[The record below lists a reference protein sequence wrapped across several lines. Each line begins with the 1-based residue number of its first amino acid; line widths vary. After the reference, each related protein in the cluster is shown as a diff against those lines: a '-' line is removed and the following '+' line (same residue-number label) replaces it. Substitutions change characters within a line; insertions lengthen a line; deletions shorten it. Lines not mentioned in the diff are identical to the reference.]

1 MLLNEI
7 LEENSVQSIH
17 NKTKISID
25 VLNKIIA
32 KDFTTFKKVQVFGFI
47 SILEREYGGRID
59 DLRDE
64 CEEYFAANIKEDMPF
79 IAPDVVKKASKSKWL
94 VWLAAF
100 GILALATYF
109 LMQSRVQNDIPVYQ
123 EDINLTTLSN
133 TNGKIEANVTIN
145 ATKKDTNITIP
156 ALTTDGNTSLSIDN
170 NKSLGTDNNS
180 TALQQFK
187 IIPKTKLWFGIMNL
201 ETKELKNSIISNAF
215 DVDTTKQWLIATSK
229 ASFSLQTPQGL
240 KEFADYKV
248 HYFKVDNTGFEEITK
263 EQFVAL
269 GGPKKW

>member
-32 KDFTTFKKVQVFGFI
+32 KDFIGFKKVQVFGLI

-64 CEEYFAANIKEDMPF
+64 CEEYFAANIKHDIPF
-79 IAPDVVKKASKSKWL
+79 IAPDVVKKTSEPQWL
-94 VWLAAF
+94 IWLAAF
-100 GILALATYF
+100 GILALTTYF
-109 LMQSRVQNDIPVYQ
+109 LIQSRTQNDIPVYK
-123 EDINLTTLSN
+123 EDTNLTTLN
-133 TNGKIEANVTIN
+133 NINHKIEANSTIN
-145 ATKKDTNITIP
+145 TNTAKKDTNITIP
-156 ALTTDGNTSLSIDN
+156 ALATDSNVSS
-170 NKSLGTDNNS
+170 STDNNA

-187 IIPKTKLWFGIMNL
+187 IIPTIKLWFGIMNL

-215 DVDTTKQWLIATSK
+215 DIDTTKQWLIATSR
-229 ASFSLQTPQGL
+229 ASFRLQTPQGT
-240 KEFADYKV
+240 KEFKDYKV
-248 HYFKVDNTGFEEITK
+248 HYFKVDNAGFTEITK

>member
-1 MLLNEI
+1 MLLSEI

-32 KDFTTFKKVQVFGFI
+32 KDFTNFKKVQVFGFI

-100 GILALATYF
+100 GILALTTYF
-109 LMQSRVQNDIPVYQ
+109 LMQSRVQNDIPVYK
-123 EDINLTTLSN
+123 EDTNLTTLSN
-133 TNGKIEANVTIN
+133 TNNKIEANVTIN

-156 ALTTDGNTSLSIDN
+156 ALTTDGNVSS
-170 NKSLGTDNNS
+170 STDNNS
-180 TALQQFK
+180 TGLQQFK

-215 DVDTTKQWLIATSK
+215 DIDTAKQWLIATSK

-248 HYFKVDNTGFEEITK
+248 HYFKVDNTGFSEITK

>member
-1 MLLNEI
+1 MLLSEI

-32 KDFTTFKKVQVFGFI
+32 KDFTSFKKVQAFGFI
-47 SILEREYGGRID
+47 SILEREYGRRID

-64 CEEYFAANIKEDMPF
+64 CEEYFAANTKEEIPF
-79 IAPDVVKKASKSKWL
+79 IAPNAIKKTSKPQWL
-94 VWLAAF
+94 IWLASF
-100 GILALATYF
+100 GILALTTYF
-109 LMQSRVQNDIPVYQ
+109 LIQSRTQNDIPVYKDDANLTILSNSKNNI
-123 EDINLTTLSN
+123 ETNAAMNTNMIKKDINITT
-133 TNGKIEANVTIN
+133 
-145 ATKKDTNITIP
+145 P
-156 ALTTDGNTSLSIDN
+156 ALSADSNTSLSRDN
-170 NKSLGTDNNS
+170 NATGS
-180 TALQQFK
+180 QQFK
-187 IIPKTKLWFGIMNL
+187 IIPKTRLWFGIMNL
-201 ETKELKNSIISNAF
+201 ETKELKNSIISTAF
-215 DVDTTKQWLIATSK
+215 DIDTAKQWLIATSK
-229 ASFSLQTPQGL
+229 ASFSLQTSQGF

>member
-1 MLLNEI
+1 MLLSEI
-7 LEENSVQSIH
+7 LEENSVRSIH
-17 NKTKISID
+17 SKTKISID

-32 KDFTTFKKVQVFGFI
+32 KDFMGFKKVQVFGLI

-64 CEEYFAANIKEDMPF
+64 CEEYFAANIKEDIPF
-79 IAPDVVKKASKSKWL
+79 IAPDVVKKTSKPKWL
-94 VWLAAF
+94 IWLAAF

-109 LMQSRVQNDIPVYQ
+109 FIQSRIQNDIPVYK
-123 EDINLTTLSN
+123 EDANLTTLNN
-133 TNGKIEANVTIN
+133 TNNKIEANVTTN
-145 ATKKDTNITIP
+145 VNTTKKDTNVTIP
-156 ALTTDGNTSLSIDN
+156 ALTIDSNT
-170 NKSLGTDNNS
+170 SLGTDNNS

-215 DVDTTKQWLIATSK
+215 DIDTTKQWLVATSK
-229 ASFSLQTPQGL
+229 ASFSLQSPQGT

-248 HYFKVDNTGFEEITK
+248 HYFKVDNTGFTEITK
-263 EQFVAL
+263 EQFVLL
-269 GGPKKW
+269 GGPKQW